1 MKQKDKKKSG
11 KSDKKKRW
19 FLFRQIKRNVALVED
34 SIAGGIEH
42 PLEFVSFL
50 LPLIIMGISVVCFV
64 VALIMFIVRGG
75 YTYQINAARDDIFNN
90 IRRMMTSG
98 TVGIVLNGVIESI
111 IWILFALEMLVITCS
126 YIITE
131 NAVKR

>member
-64 VALIMFIVRGG
+64 SRFDNVYCEGRLYISDQRSE
-75 YTYQINAARDDIFNN
+75 
-90 IRRMMTSG
+90 RRY
-98 TVGIVLNGVIESI
+98 
-111 IWILFALEMLVITCS
+111 F
-126 YIITE
+126 
-131 NAVKR
+131 